1 MKIKKM
7 KKVALGILLITAS
20 ILVSVQKDNQP
31 SSKEEGIDF
40 VDISFS
46 EALKSAKVSNKLV
59 FLDAYAT
66 WCGPCKWMDANTFK
80 DESVGAYFNENFIN
94 LKMDMEKG
102 EGPQIARRYKVTAYP
117 TMFFINGEGE
127 VIHKV
132 LGAKPAKD
140 FLKEAKKANG

>member
-31 SSKEEGIDF
+31 SSKEEGINF